1 MGADHPGEIIVKFKI
16 AALALVLM
24 GGSGAALADGSFVGS
39 HFTVSYLSADQNM
52 FGTPTLLSNDV
63 LRWRPPL
70 FSTDTDFGPVTS
82 TALVTIQADAGYTLT
97 GFTFYERGN
106 YEAGATDGGGTASVR
121 ASGFAKITRL
131 TPAASSVTHT
141 FDTGIISTPTFDA
154 VAGFDNGPSSWDA
167 ATAPIALSLG
177 TTKIQVQ
184 ISNLLWASAN
194 AEGFSQL
201 RKTTADLGITTSPVP
216 EPETYAMMLA
226 GLGALGFLARRR
238 RNG

>member
-1 MGADHPGEIIVKFKI
+1 MGAGHPGEIIVKFKI
-16 AALALVLM
+16 AALALVLI

-63 LRWRPPL
+63 LRWRPPT
-70 FSTDTDFGPVTS
+70 FSTDSDVGLVTS
-82 TALVTIQADAGYTLT
+82 TALVTIEADAGYNLT
-97 GFTFYERGN
+97 GFTFNESGN
-106 YEAGATDGGGTASVR
+106 YEAGAFDVGGTASIR
-121 ASGFAKITRL
+121 ASGFAKIIRL

-154 VAGFDNGPSSWDA
+154 DVGYDNGPSSWA
-167 ATAPIALSLG
+167 AAVAPITLSPG
-177 TTKIQVQ
+177 STKIQFQ
-184 ISNLLWASAN
+184 ISNSLWASAN
-194 AEGFSQL
+194 ANGYSQL